1 MSWACAGCVLGVLC
15 RERGPQPW
23 CPVTSSF
30 PEINDWEG
38 VLRTRIP
45 DSPPSGKIQEK
56 PSAVD
61 SSLLRTTL
69 CSLSKEGPQP
79 RPHTWRRGEAYTR
92 PLAPLLECSAPLSRV
107 YSLLKGHFFLFHYMQ
122 NRGKFEMSVYQRS
135 MLQLPGTN

>member
-15 RERGPQPW
+15 RERGPHPW
-23 CPVTSSF
+23 CPMTSSF

-56 PSAVD
+56 PSAMD
-61 SSLLRTTL
+61 SSLPRTTL
-69 CSLSKEGPQP
+69 CSLSEEGPQP
-79 RPHTWRRGEAYTR
+79 GPRTWRRGEAHTH
-92 PLAPLLECSAPLSRV
+92 PCPLLERSALLSRV
-107 YSLLKGHFFLFHYMQ
+107 YPLLRALFLFHYLQ
-122 NRGKFEMSVYQRS
+122 SRGEFEMSVYQRS